1 MAKARSSISISFDE
15 WLAGNQLE
23 MLGITTHYVDEQLC
37 VKTMLLGFRPMYRAH
52 SGAAIAEELLTVM
65 REFKISDR
73 VGYFVADNASNND
86 TTLREMA

>member
-1 MAKARSSISISFDE
+1 MNGWLVISSKCS
-15 WLAGNQLE
+15 
-23 MLGITTHYVDEQLC
+23 
-37 VKTMLLGFRPMYRAH
+37 MYRAH